1 MQSFDPGSDHSHYR
15 PAAICKRGHTQ
26 TQDLTL
32 GEVGERCPT
41 CGAKVLTGCPKCRT
55 RIRGYYHVPGVTSF
69 TGDYTPPRF
78 CDSCGAPFPWL
89 DRQGRIFEL
98 ENMLD
103 DEDLDDAS
111 ELAVR
116 EQLRALADPD
126 LDEGEE
132 RKRWEPSSVTRR
144 VSERS
149 RAGGRSLRRW
159 SPPPSA
165 GSSGCRRRDLLS
177 HCEASLVASRLTQTH
192 PLDHRGRADADQT
205 NGTR

>member
-55 RIRGYYHVPGVTSF
+55 RIRGYYHVSGVISF
-69 TGDYTPPRF
+69 TGDYAPPRF

-126 LDEGEE
+126 LDEDEE
-132 RKRWEPSSVTRR
+132 RKRWER
-144 VSERS
+144 VKRYAPGLWEKS
-149 RAGGRSLRRW
+149 GGRAILETVV
-159 SPPPSA
+159 SA
-165 GSSGCRRRDLLS
+165 
-177 HCEASLVASRLTQTH
+177 AI
-192 PLDHRGRADADQT
+192 RGQLGLPTA
-205 NGTR
+205 